1 MSTSIEQRIVEMKFD
16 NAAFAKGVDS
26 TIQDLDRLDKATQ
39 FEGGKNGIKQLQV
52 AADQVNFKQVLSGIE
67 GIQDSLNRMQSF
79 GYQVFQN
86 LSNRAINW
94 GVNMVKSLSV
104 DQIGLG
110 FHEYELKMDSLRT
123 IMNSSGESIDKVK
136 EKINELNTYSDMTI
150 YSFSDMTSSIG
161 KFTNSGVKLDAAVSA
176 VKGISNQAALAGANA
191 NEASRAMYNFAQALS
206 SGSVKLIDWKSIE
219 NANMATV
226 DFKQSLIDT
235 AVAMGTVVETEE
247 GYKSTTTDAQG
258 KVSDLFT
265 STLGFNDALSSQWM
279 TTDVLTQTLENYA
292 TDTRTMTEEERKAWV
307 EKMKGLHYTDEQIKR
322 IEELGQKSFD
332 AAMEFR
338 TYSAMIDSLR
348 EAVASGWAQTFEIL
362 FGDLEEATKFWTNL
376 SNVLSGIIASVS
388 DTRNGILEMWK
399 AGGGHTYLISALK
412 NIYNMFKNISEYIGL
427 ALETLFGHRVFG
439 NFEKVQKFFADRK
452 NFSGNL
458 VVIQRMSDLLV
469 NIAKGFW
476 KITTS
481 ISKYFNPKLKDS
493 QKRLAQIYL
502 ATQAFL
508 VPLRGVVTILT
519 GIAGKALPVV
529 AKAVGIIASVIL
541 KVLSLIGAFFTV
553 GGFQGK
559 IYAFANMIVKVVGGA
574 FDAISKVLDG
584 VWTVL
589 SKTFLNMNLDGVL
602 GALNELAGVFEKAFA
617 KIKELAINAYDAV
630 CQLIDSFAQLFGYAT
645 IEDMF
650 ADIAGTVE
658 NNFNGAVNIASDLIS
673 GLAAAFELLWDFVEP
688 FITNVGTGFVD
699 WINGI
704 GEAFETN
711 PLMKKFATDLQALG
725 TTIETVFSKD
735 TKLMKK
741 SPTDKFNE
749 LISKGYSI
757 EAATK
762 KIENMSGNF
771 NDLGGAID
779 YVVGKF
785 DDFKTSMSNI
795 GLFENIKTIF
805 NDVIAW
811 LKQTNVGRIISGT
824 LDPIIQTVKDTF
836 KDFKLGDTFGAM
848 GAALSEFFIN
858 LKTVMANAPD
868 IPTFFNSI
876 KTSAQVLFE
885 TIKTVAGPKFQEFLD
900 LLDKLKKALSPKEAL
915 PDGQEEE
922 EVSQSVVGMI
932 QGFLSGLVKGI
943 ITFDWGKVMSLLTV
957 ILGLKFMKA
966 VHDFLN
972 GLSLVSKGFTGFGK
986 TIKKL
991 TKNVSDLIGAAKWQ
1005 VMADS
1010 IFRVA
1015 SALVM
1020 LAGAIFVL
1028 ALIPKENLQNA
1039 VVALGAV
1046 TVFAIAL
1053 MLVFGFVK
1061 KMLTETKDA
1070 EEKTNKL
1077 KEAITGFI
1085 DNAKKAFSKFTKLLG
1100 IAAIIAAIGVAVVL
1114 MAKVIAQFSS
1124 MPWGSFFKGLVMMG
1138 LVIVALGATFAALL
1152 FISDKFGQKSDA
1164 KKMVSLALLIYAI
1177 SKSLQKLAGAVKV
1190 LGSLNLPTLAK
1201 GIGAI
1206 VILLAAITGMIKFI
1220 GGISAD
1226 VKGIAASLLLM
1237 AVALT
1242 ILVIPVT
1249 AFALL
1254 PFAKLL
1260 KAAFAIGVLIGAVWG
1275 LAALSV
1281 FLKQANVGLK
1291 EFGVVVLSL
1300 IGVSAALLIFAF
1312 AIKTLTDNGEQI
1324 KKYAGMLVLLGLG
1337 LAAFAAILGGIGY
1350 FLGPGLMLVGKGMLF
1365 FGIGLLAAA
1374 AAVWVFAEAC
1384 VLFASGMD
1392 MIVASVSGRE
1402 DEVVGAISTLIF
1414 AAIKGIIDGI
1424 GYALAAIVVGLD
1436 DATMML
1442 RQYLPKAVID
1452 LGLLLLECLGAII
1465 WAVIAA
1471 IGEMFVWIYQ
1481 KIDEAFPMFWA
1492 RIKAGWSRGW
1502 RDFLALMLVML
1513 GAMFRKIPLI
1523 GGEVADS
1530 LNNMASD
1537 LVKTGKEKSD
1547 QILEEAQAEMEAK
1560 AKNEVAPAA
1569 KESAQTIVD
1578 SYGQPFAENN
1588 AANKVTGF
1596 MDDTEQ
1602 KIKNGTPAA
1611 AAASSEASQEIVDN
1625 FNPEEGMQQKS
1636 GDVLGFLNTFAGDQ
1650 QMAINGQQLDFTQ
1663 AYNQWPE
1670 GVSLGGDAANAELQ
1684 QYMDQMGITMDSQDF
1699 SEEAFTSMNTY
1710 TQGIEASKTEADTA
1724 AEEVST
1730 AAAESLKKGDAKG
1743 SGKTQTQEFA
1753 SGMRSNKSKA
1763 TSAASDVSVS
1773 SKNAADAV
1781 ATSQDVHNV
1790 GLHFD
1795 QGLANGMSNNSSIVN
1810 YAAAQVM
1817 QNAMQSAKNAAVI
1830 KSPSRKMEE
1839 VGYYW
1844 DAGLAVGIFKN
1855 GKMIFEVV
1863 TDTMKT
1869 AISKVKQSMA
1879 EMGAAIED
1887 SDIDFDPVITPVVD
1901 SDEAIRKLRKLNDIL
1916 SGGTTT
1922 TIKAA
1927 ARNDAFNRQTG
1938 PIGTNNVT
1946 NNSNVS
1952 YVQNITSPRALRSRD
1967 IYRQTK
1973 NLIAVQKGARA

>member
-52 AADQVNFKQVLSGIE
+52 AADQVNFKQVMDGIS

-79 GYQVFQN
+79 GFQVFQN
-86 LSNRAINW
+86 LSNRAIDW
-94 GVNMVKSLSV
+94 TTNMIKSMSV
-104 DQIGLG
+104 DQIGSG

-123 IMNSSGESIDKVK
+123 IMNSSGESLDTVK
-136 EKINELNTYSDMTI
+136 EKLNELNTYSDMTI

-176 VKGISNQAALAGANA
+176 IQGISNQAALAGANA
-191 NEASRAMYNFAQALS
+191 NNASHAMYNFAQALS
-206 SGSVKLIDWKSIE
+206 SGSVKLIDWHSIE
-219 NANMATV
+219 SANMATV

-235 AVAMGTVVETEE
+235 AVALGTVKETED
-247 GYKSTTTDAQG
+247 GYVSTTTNAQG
-258 KVSDLFT
+258 KTSELFT

-279 TTDVLTQTLENYA
+279 TTEVLTQTLENYA

-332 AAMEFR
+332 AAQEFR

-348 EAVASGWAQTFEIL
+348 EAVGSGWATTFEIL
-362 FGDLEEATKFWTNL
+362 FGDLEEATALWTNV
-376 SNVLSGIIASVS
+376 SNVLSGIIAGIS
-388 DTRNGILEMWK
+388 DTRNGILELWK
-399 AGGGHTYLISALK
+399 EWGGQQYVLAGLK
-412 NIYNMFKNISEYIGL
+412 EIYNIFKNVATYIGL
-427 ALETLFGHRVFG
+427 AIETIFGHRFWG
-439 NFEKVQKFFADRK
+439 NFKTVQDFFKDRK

-458 VVIQRMSDLLV
+458 VVIQRMANLLTNV
-469 NIAKGFW
+469 
-476 KITTS
+476 
-481 ISKYFNPKLKDS
+481 SKKFFDVARMVGSYFNPNIEAS
-493 QKRLAQIYL
+493 RNRLGQIYEV
-502 ATQAFL
+502 AQTII
-508 VPLRGVVTILT
+508 VPARGLFTIIT
-519 GIAGKALPVV
+519 GIAKKALPLV
-529 AKAVGIIASVIL
+529 AKTAALVASVIL
-541 KVLSLIGAFFTV
+541 KLVSLIGSFFTV
-553 GGFQGK
+553 GGFQGE
-559 IYAFANMIVKVVGGA
+559 IYSFANMVVTVVGGA
-574 FDAISKVLDG
+574 LDFISGLIDAVWFVLD
-584 VWTVL
+584 
-589 SKTFLNMNLDGVL
+589 KTFLSINFDPIIAALGGATGLFNLLFTTISTVGED
-602 GALNELAGVFEKAFA
+602 
-617 KIKELAINAYDAV
+617 AYNSV

-650 ADIAGTVE
+650 ADIGDTIS
-658 NNFNGAVNIASDLIS
+658 NTFSGALNDASGAIE
-673 GLAAAFELLWDFVEP
+673 GLTGAFEALNSFIEPIVTNIGDGFNSWLEDINDFWQNSPLAKQFAKHVEKLGGS
-688 FITNVGTGFVD
+688 I
-699 WINGI
+699 
-704 GEAFETN
+704 EA
-711 PLMKKFATDLQALG
+711 L
-725 TTIETVFSKD
+725 FSKD
-735 TKLMKK
+735 TKFAKKAPAERLTELMA
-741 SPTDKFNE
+741 
-749 LISKGYSI
+749 KGYTAD

-762 KIENMSGNF
+762 IRNMAGEFDS
-771 NDLGGAID
+771 LGGFID
-779 YVVGKF
+779 YVVGKI
-785 DDFKTSMSNI
+785 DDFKTALAGIDLFANVQAVLGDIKNALKQTGI
-795 GLFENIKTIF
+795 GRIIFGTFEPIIKTI
-805 NDVIAW
+805 
-811 LKQTNVGRIISGT
+811 
-824 LDPIIQTVKDTF
+824 KDTF
-836 KDFKLGDTFGAM
+836 KNFELSSTFIEIGRNFK
-848 GAALSEFFIN
+848 EFFNN
-858 LKTVMANAPD
+858 LKTAMANASD
-868 IPTFFNSI
+868 IPTFFNSV
-876 KTSAQVLFE
+876 KTSAQLLFE
-885 TIKTVAGPKFQEFLD
+885 TIKTVVGPKFQEFLD
-900 LLDKLKKALSPKEAL
+900 LLGKLKQALSPKEAL
-915 PDGQEEE
+915 PDGQEE

-957 ILGLKFMKA
+957 ILGFKFMKA
-966 VHDFLN
+966 VYDFLN

-991 TKNVSDLIGAAKWQ
+991 AKNVTDLIGAAKWQ
-1005 VMADS
+1005 IMADS
-1010 IFRVA
+1010 IFRIA

-1028 ALIPKENLQNA
+1028 SLIPKENLQNA

-1085 DNAKKAFSKFTKLLG
+1085 DNAKEAFSKFTKLLG

-1138 LVIVALGATFAALL
+1138 LVIVALGATFAGLL
-1152 FISDKFGQKSDA
+1152 FISDKFGNKSDA
-1164 KKMVSLALLIYAI
+1164 KKMASLALLIYAI
-1177 SKSLQKLAGAVKV
+1177 SKSLQKLAGAVEV
-1190 LGSLNLPTLAK
+1190 LGSLKLPTLAK

-1206 VILLAAITGMIKFI
+1206 VILLAAITGMIAFI
-1220 GGISAD
+1220 GGVSAD

-1254 PFAKLL
+1254 PIAKLL
-1260 KAAFAIGVLIGAVWG
+1260 KAALAIGVLIGAVWG

-1300 IGVSAALLIFAF
+1300 IGVAAALLIFAF

-1350 FLGPGLMLVGKGMLF
+1350 FLGPGLMLVGQGMLF
-1365 FGIGLLAAA
+1365 FGVGLLAAA
-1374 AAVWVFAEAC
+1374 AAVWVFAQAC

-1402 DEVVGAISTLIF
+1402 DEVVNAISTLIF

-1436 DATMML
+1436 DAMMML
-1442 RQYLPKAVID
+1442 RQYLPKALID
-1452 LGLLLLECLGAII
+1452 FGLLLLECLGAII

-1471 IGEMFVWIYQ
+1471 IGEMFVWIYE

-1492 RIKAGWSRGW
+1492 RIQAGWSRGW
-1502 RDFLALMLVML
+1502 RDFLALILVML
-1513 GAMFRKIPLI
+1513 GAMFKKIPLI
-1523 GGEVADS
+1523 GGDVANS
-1530 LNNMASD
+1530 LNNMAAD

-1596 MDDTEQ
+1596 MSETEQ
-1602 KIKNGTPAA
+1602 KIKEGTPAA
-1611 AAASSEASQEIVDN
+1611 ASASSEASQQIVDN
-1625 FNPEEGMQQKS
+1625 FNPEDGLGQKETEMLNRLSTIGGEQQAVV
-1636 GDVLGFLNTFAGDQ
+1636 D
-1650 QMAINGQQLDFTQ
+1650 GQQIDYTQ
-1663 AYNQWPE
+1663 LYAGMPE
-1670 GVSLGGDAANAELQ
+1670 AFNSASSMTDADVQ
-1684 QYMDQMGITMDSQDF
+1684 QYLDGLNAKMGGQDY
-1699 SEEAFTSMNTY
+1699 SDEAATSMGTY
-1710 TQGIEASKTEADTA
+1710 TQGIEASKTEADAA

-1753 SGMRSNKSKA
+1753 SGMRSNKAKA
-1763 TSAASDVSVS
+1763 TSAANDVSVS
-1773 SKNAADAV
+1773 SKNEADRV
-1781 ATSQDVHNV
+1781 ATSQDVQNV

-1839 VGYYW
+1839 VGYFW
-1844 DAGLAVGIFKN
+1844 DAGLAIGIFKN
-1855 GKMIFEVV
+1855 GKMIFETI

>member
-26 TIQDLDRLDKATQ
+26 TIQDLDKLDKATK
-39 FEGGKNGIKQLQV
+39 FEGGKNGLKQLQV
-52 AADQVNFKQVLSGIE
+52 AADQVNFKHLLSSID

-79 GYQVFQN
+79 GFQVFQS
-86 LSNRAINW
+86 LQQKAIDW
-94 GVNMVKSLSV
+94 GVSMVKSLSV
-104 DQIGLG
+104 DQIAGG
-110 FHEYELKMDSLRT
+110 FNEYELKMDSIKT
-123 IMNSSGESIDKVK
+123 IMNSSGASLDVVK
-136 EKINELNTYSDMTI
+136 EKLNELNTYSDKTI

-161 KFTNSGVKLDAAVSA
+161 KFTNAGVDLDSA
-176 VKGISNQAALAGANA
+176 VNAIQGISNQAALAGANA
-191 NEASRAMYNFAQALS
+191 NDASRAMYNFAQALS

-235 AVAMGTVVETEE
+235 AVAMGTVKETEE
-247 GYKSTTTDAQG
+247 GYISTTTNAQG
-258 KVSDLFT
+258 KTSELFT

-279 TTDVLTQTLENYA
+279 TTEVLTQTLQNYA
-292 TDTRTMTEEERKAWV
+292 TDTREMTEAERDAWV
-307 EKMKGLHYTDEQIKR
+307 EKMKSLNYTDEQIKR
-322 IEELGQKSFD
+322 FEELGQKSFD
-332 AAMEFR
+332 AAQEVT
-338 TYSAMIDSLR
+338 TYSKMIDALR
-348 EAVASGWAQTFEIL
+348 EAVGSGWAQTFEIL
-362 FGDLEEATKFWTNL
+362 FGDLEEATKLWTGMND
-376 SNVLSGIIASVS
+376 VIGGIIASVA
-388 DTRNGILEMWK
+388 DTRNGILELWK
-399 AGGGHTYLISALK
+399 ASGGHTYLLEGLK
-412 NIYNMFKNISEYIGL
+412 NIYFMFKNVTEYIGL
-427 ALETLFGHRVFG
+427 AVETIFGHRVWG
-439 NFEKVQKFFADRK
+439 NFKLVTEFFKDRK

-458 VVIQRMSDLLV
+458 VVIQRVSSLLV
-469 NIAKGFW
+469 NISKSFFR
-476 KITTS
+476 ITDN
-481 ISKYFNPKLKDS
+481 IKKYFNPNLKDG

-502 ATQAFL
+502 AAQAFI
-508 VPLRGVVTILT
+508 VPLRNVFRVLT
-519 GIAGKALPVV
+519 GIASKVLPVI
-529 AKAVGIIASVIL
+529 AKAAAIVASVVL
-541 KVLSLIGAFFTV
+541 KTLSLIGAFFTV
-553 GGFQGK
+553 GGFQEK
-559 IYAFANMIVKVVGGA
+559 IAAFAHMIVNVVGGV

-584 VWTVL
+584 VWFVL
-589 SKTFLNMNLDGVL
+589 SKTFLAMNLDQVMDS
-602 GALNELAGVFEKAFA
+602 LNELGDVFEQAFA
-617 KIKELAINAYDAV
+617 KVQELAINAYDAV

-658 NNFNGAVNIASDLIS
+658 NDFNGAVSIASDLIS
-673 GLAAAFELLWDFVEP
+673 GLAAAFEFLWSFVEP

-699 WINGI
+699 WVNGI
-704 GEAFETN
+704 GTAFQTN
-711 PLMKKFATDLQALG
+711 PLMKKFTTDLQALG
-725 TTIETVFSKD
+725 TTIETIFSKD

-771 NDLGGAID
+771 NSLGGAID
-779 YVVGKF
+779 YAVGKF

-805 NDVIAW
+805 NDIVAW
-811 LKQTNVGRIISGT
+811 IKQTSIGRIISGT

-836 KDFKLGDTFGAM
+836 KDFTLGDTFGAM

-858 LKTVMANAPD
+858 LKTIMATAPD
-868 IPTFFNSI
+868 IKTVFNSI
-876 KTSAQVLFE
+876 KTSISVLYE
-885 TIKTVAGPKFQEFLD
+885 TIKSAAGPKFQEFID
-900 LLDKLKKALSPKEAL
+900 LLNKLKKALNPKEAL
-915 PDGQEEE
+915 PDGQEEA
-922 EVSQSVVGMI
+922 VSQSVVGMI

-943 ITFDWGKVMSLLTV
+943 VTFDWGKVMSLLTV
-957 ILGLKFMKA
+957 VLGFKFMKT
-966 VHDFLN
+966 VYDFLN
-972 GLSLVSKGFTGFGK
+972 SLSMVSKGFTGLGK
-986 TIKKL
+986 TVKKFAKSV
-991 TKNVSDLIGAAKWQ
+991 TDLIGAAKWQ
-1005 VMADS
+1005 IMADS
-1010 IFRVA
+1010 IFRIA

-1039 VVALGAV
+1039 ITAMGAV

-1061 KMLTETKDA
+1061 KMLTETKNA

-1085 DNAKKAFSKFTKLLG
+1085 DNAKQAFSKFTKLLG
-1100 IAAIIAAIGVAVVL
+1100 IAAIIASIGVALVL

-1138 LVIVALGATFAALL
+1138 IVIVALGATFGALL
-1152 FISDKFGQKSDA
+1152 YISDKFGKESDA
-1164 KKMVSLALLIYAI
+1164 KKMASLALLIYAI
-1177 SKSLQKLAGAVKV
+1177 SKSLQKLAGAVEV
-1190 LGSLNLPTLAK
+1190 LGSLDLPTLAK

-1206 VILLAAITGMIKFI
+1206 VVLMIAITGMIKFI

-1226 VKGIAASLLLM
+1226 VKGIAAALLLM
-1237 AVALT
+1237 SFALT
-1242 ILVIPVT
+1242 LLVIPVM

-1254 PFAKLL
+1254 PFTKILQ
-1260 KAAFAIGVLIGAVWG
+1260 AAFAIAVLIGAVG
-1275 LAALSV
+1275 ALAFISVAL
-1281 FLKQANVGLK
+1281 KDANVGLK

-1300 IGVSAALLIFAF
+1300 VGVAAALLIFAF
-1312 AIKTLTDNGEQI
+1312 AIKMLTDNGEQI

-1350 FLGPGLMLVGKGMLF
+1350 FLGPGLMLVGQGMLF
-1365 FGIGLLAAA
+1365 FGLGLLAAA
-1374 AAVWVFAEAC
+1374 AAVWVFAQAC
-1384 VLFASGMD
+1384 VVFANGMD
-1392 MIVASVSGRE
+1392 AIVNAVSGRE
-1402 DEVVGAISTLIF
+1402 AEVVNAISTIIA
-1414 AAIKGIIDGI
+1414 AAIKGIIDGL
-1424 GYALAAIVVGLD
+1424 GLALVAVIQGLD
-1436 DATMML
+1436 DVIISVRA
-1442 RQYLPKAVID
+1442 YLPKALID
-1452 LGLLLLECLGAII
+1452 LGLLLLECLGAIV

-1492 RIKAGWSRGW
+1492 RIQAGWSKGW
-1502 RDFLALMLVML
+1502 RDFLALILVMI
-1513 GAMFRKIPLI
+1513 GNMFRRIPII

-1530 LNNMASD
+1530 LNSMASD

-1596 MDDTEQ
+1596 MSDTEQ
-1602 KIKNGTPAA
+1602 KIKDGTPAA
-1611 AAASSEASQEIVDN
+1611 AAASSEASQEIVNN
-1625 FNPEEGMQQKS
+1625 FNPEDGIDQKTMDMVNRLSTLGGEQQAVVDGQQIDFTKLYSGMPEAFNS
-1636 GDVLGFLNTFAGDQ
+1636 AGDMTEADVQ
-1650 QMAINGQQLDFTQ
+1650 QYLD
-1663 AYNQWPE
+1663 
-1670 GVSLGGDAANAELQ
+1670 SLGVK
-1684 QYMDQMGITMDSQDF
+1684 MGEQDY
-1699 SEEAFTSMNTY
+1699 SDEALASMGTY
-1710 TQGIEASKTEADTA
+1710 TQGIEESKTEADTA

-1730 AAAESLKKGDAKG
+1730 AAAESLKKGDARG
-1743 SGKTQTQEFA
+1743 SGRTQTQEFA
-1753 SGMRSNKSKA
+1753 TGMRMQKSDA
-1763 TSAASDVSVS
+1763 TRAANDVGVAA
-1773 SKNAADAV
+1773 KNEADNV
-1781 ATSQDVHNV
+1781 AKSQGVIDI
-1790 GLHFD
+1790 GIHFN
-1795 QGLANGMSNNSSIVN
+1795 QGLANGMVNNQSITN
-1810 YAAAQVM
+1810 TAARVVM
-1817 QNAMQSAKNAAVI
+1817 ENAMASAKAAAVI

-1855 GKMIFEVV
+1855 GKMIFETI

-1927 ARNDAFNRQTG
+1927 ARNDAFNRKTG

-1973 NLIAVQKGARA
+1973 NLIAIQKGARA

>member
-26 TIQDLDRLDKATQ
+26 TIQDLDRLDKATK
-39 FEGGKNGIKQLQV
+39 FDGGKNGLKQLQV
-52 AADQVNFKQVLSGIE
+52 AADQVNFKSVLSGIE

-79 GYQVFQN
+79 GFQVFRN
-86 LSNRAINW
+86 LQNRAIDW

-104 DQIGLG
+104 DQIGSG
-110 FHEYELKMDSLRT
+110 FKEYELKMDSIKT
-123 IMNSSGESIDKVK
+123 IMNSSGESLDTVK
-136 EKINELNTYSDMTI
+136 EKLNELNTYSDKTI

-161 KFTNSGVKLDAAVSA
+161 KFTNAGVKLGPAVSA
-176 VKGISNQAALAGANA
+176 IQGISNQAALAGASAENA
-191 NEASRAMYNFAQALS
+191 SHAMYNFAQALS
-206 SGSVKLIDWKSIE
+206 SGSVKLVDWRSIE
-219 NANMATV
+219 TANMATV

-235 AVAMGTVVETEE
+235 AVALGTVKETEE
-247 GYKSTTTDAQG
+247 GYISTTTNAQG
-258 KVSDLFT
+258 KTSDLFT

-279 TTDVLTQTLENYA
+279 TTEVLTQTLQNYA
-292 TDTRTMTEEERKAWV
+292 TDTREMTDAEREKWV
-307 EKMKGLHYTDEQIKR
+307 EDMKQLNYTDEQIKR

-332 AAMEFR
+332 AAQEVT
-338 TYSAMIDSLR
+338 TYSKMIDALR
-348 EAVASGWAQTFEIL
+348 EAVGSGWAQTFEIL
-362 FGDLEEATKFWTNL
+362 FGDLEEATKLWTGIN
-376 SNVLSGIIASVS
+376 NVIGGVIASVA

-427 ALETLFGHRVFG
+427 ALETLFGHRIFG

-458 VVIQRMSDLLV
+458 VVIQRMSALLV

-481 ISKYFNPKLKDS
+481 VSKYFNPKLKDS

-529 AKAVGIIASVIL
+529 AKAVGIVASVIL

-673 GLAAAFELLWDFVEP
+673 GLAAAFELLWGFVEP

-711 PLMKKFATDLQALG
+711 PLMKKFTTDLQALG

-757 EAATK
+757 EEATK

-824 LDPIIQTVKDTF
+824 LDPIIKTVKDTF
-836 KDFKLGDTFGAM
+836 KDFKLSDTFGAM
-848 GAALSEFFIN
+848 GAALREFFNN
-858 LKTVMANAPD
+858 LKTAMANAPD

-876 KTSAQVLFE
+876 KTSAQLLFE

-900 LLDKLKKALSPKEAL
+900 LLGKLKQALSPKEAL
-915 PDGQEEE
+915 PDGQEE

-957 ILGLKFMKA
+957 VLGFKFMKA
-966 VHDFLN
+966 VYDFLN

-991 TKNVSDLIGAAKWQ
+991 AKNVTDLVGAAKWQ

-1010 IFRVA
+1010 IFRIA

-1028 ALIPKENLQNA
+1028 SLIPKENLQNA

-1085 DNAKKAFSKFTKLLG
+1085 DNAKEAFSKFTKLLG
-1100 IAAIIAAIGVAVVL
+1100 IAAIIAAIGVALVL

-1124 MPWGSFFKGLVMMG
+1124 MSWGSFLQGLAMMG
-1138 LVIVALGATFAALL
+1138 LVIIALGATFAGLL
-1152 FISDKFGQKSDA
+1152 FISDKFGNKSDA
-1164 KKMVSLALLIYAI
+1164 KKMASLALLIYAI
-1177 SKSLQKLAGAVKV
+1177 SKSLQTLAGAVEV
-1190 LGSLNLPTLAK
+1190 LGSLKLPTLAK

-1254 PFAKLL
+1254 PITKLL
-1260 KAAFAIGVLIGAVWG
+1260 KAALAIAALIGAVW
-1275 LAALSV
+1275 ALSSISV
-1281 FLKQANVGLK
+1281 ALKEANVGLK

-1300 IGVSAALLIFAF
+1300 IGVAAALLIFAY
-1312 AIKTLTDNGEQI
+1312 AIKMLTDNGEQI

-1350 FLGPGLMLVGKGMLF
+1350 FLGPGLKLVGQGMLF
-1365 FGIGLLAAA
+1365 FGVGLLAAA

-1436 DATMML
+1436 DAMMML
-1442 RQYLPKAVID
+1442 RQYLPKALID
-1452 LGLLLLECLGAII
+1452 FGLLLLECLGAII

-1502 RDFLALMLVML
+1502 RDFLALILVML

-1523 GGEVADS
+1523 GGDVANS

-1596 MDDTEQ
+1596 MSQTEQ
-1602 KIKNGTPAA
+1602 KIKEGTPAA
-1611 AAASSEASQEIVDN
+1611 ASASSEASQQIVNN
-1625 FNPEEGMQQKS
+1625 FNPEEGLGQKETEMLNKLSTIGGEQQAVV
-1636 GDVLGFLNTFAGDQ
+1636 D
-1650 QMAINGQQLDFTQ
+1650 GQQIDYTQ
-1663 AYNQWPE
+1663 LYANMPE
-1670 GVSLGGDAANAELQ
+1670 AFNSASSMTDADVQ
-1684 QYMDQMGITMDSQDF
+1684 QYLDGLGVKMGEQDY
-1699 SEEAFTSMNTY
+1699 SDEALASMGTY
-1710 TQGIEASKTEADTA
+1710 AQGVEASKTEADAA

-1753 SGMRSNKSKA
+1753 SGMRSNKAKA

-1817 QNAMQSAKNAAVI
+1817 RNAMQSAKNAAVI
-1830 KSPSRKMEE
+1830 KSPSKKMEE

-1855 GKMIFEVV
+1855 GKMIFNTV

-1901 SDEAIRKLRKLNDIL
+1901 SDEAIRKLRRLNDIL

-1973 NLIAVQKGARA
+1973 NLIALQKGARA

>member
-16 NAAFAKGVDS
+16 NAAFSKGVDS
-26 TIQDLDRLDKATQ
+26 TIQDLDKLDKATK
-39 FEGGKNGIKQLQV
+39 FEGGKNGLKQLQV
-52 AADQVNFKQVLSGIE
+52 AADQVNFKQVLSGINS
-67 GIQDSLNRMQSF
+67 IQDSLNRMQSF
-79 GYQVFQN
+79 GFQVFQN
-86 LSNRAINW
+86 LSNQAINW
-94 GVNMVKSLSV
+94 ATSMVKSLSV
-104 DQIGLG
+104 DQIAGG

-123 IMNSSGESIDKVK
+123 IMNSSGESLDTVK
-136 EKINELNTYSDMTI
+136 EKLNELNTYSDMTI

-176 VKGISNQAALAGANA
+176 IQGISNQAALAGANA
-191 NEASRAMYNFAQALS
+191 NDASRAMYNFAQALS

-235 AVAMGTVVETEE
+235 AVALGTVKETED
-247 GYKSTTTDAQG
+247 GYVSTTTNAQG
-258 KVSDLFT
+258 KTSELFT

-279 TTDVLTQTLENYA
+279 TTEVLTQTLQNYA
-292 TDTRTMTEEERKAWV
+292 TDTRNMTEAEREKWV
-307 EKMKGLHYTDEQIKR
+307 EDMKQLNYTDEQIKR

-332 AAMEFR
+332 AAQEFR

-348 EAVASGWAQTFEIL
+348 EAVGSGWATTFEIL
-362 FGDLEEATKFWTNL
+362 FGDLEEATKLWTNVAD
-376 SNVLSGIIASVS
+376 VLSGIIASIS

-427 ALETLFGHRVFG
+427 ALETLFGHRIFG

-458 VVIQRMSDLLV
+458 VVIQRMSALLV

-529 AKAVGIIASVIL
+529 AKAVGIVASVIL

-673 GLAAAFELLWDFVEP
+673 GLAAAFELLWGFVEP

-699 WINGI
+699 WINDI

-711 PLMKKFATDLQALG
+711 PLMKKFTTDLQALG

-771 NDLGGAID
+771 DSLGGAID
-779 YVVGKF
+779 YAVGKF

-795 GLFENIKTIF
+795 GLFENIKAIF

-811 LKQTNVGRIISGT
+811 FKQTSIGRIISGT
-824 LDPIIQTVKDTF
+824 LDPIIQTIKDTF
-836 KDFKLGDTFGAM
+836 KNFKLSDTFGAM
-848 GAALSEFFIN
+848 GAALSEFFNN
-858 LKTVMANAPD
+858 LKTAMANAPD

-876 KTSAQVLFE
+876 KTSAQLLFE

-915 PDGQEEE
+915 PDGQEEA
-922 EVSQSVVGMI
+922 VSQSVVGMI

-957 ILGLKFMKA
+957 ILGFKFMKA
-966 VHDFLN
+966 VYDFLN

-991 TKNVSDLIGAAKWQ
+991 AKNVTDLIGAAKWQ

-1010 IFRVA
+1010 IFRIA

-1028 ALIPKENLQNA
+1028 SLIPKENLQNA

-1085 DNAKKAFSKFTKLLG
+1085 DNAKEAFSKFTKLLG

-1152 FISDKFGQKSDA
+1152 FISDKFGNKSDA
-1164 KKMVSLALLIYAI
+1164 KKMASLALLIYSI
-1177 SKSLQKLAGAVKV
+1177 STSLQKLAGAVEV
-1190 LGSLNLPTLAK
+1190 LGSLKLPTLAK

-1206 VILLAAITGMIKFI
+1206 VILMAAITGMIAFI

-1226 VKGIAASLLLM
+1226 IKGIAAAMLLM

-1254 PFAKLL
+1254 PITKLL
-1260 KAAFAIGVLIGAVWG
+1260 KAALAIGVLIGAVWG

-1300 IGVSAALLIFAF
+1300 IGVSAAILIFAY
-1312 AIKTLTDNGEQI
+1312 AIKMLTDNGEQI
-1324 KKYAGMLVLLGLG
+1324 KKYAGMLVLLALG
-1337 LAAFAAILGGIGY
+1337 FAAFAAILGAIGK
-1350 FLGPGLMLVGKGMLF
+1350 FLGAGLLAVGTGMLF
-1365 FGIGLLAAA
+1365 LGVGLLAAA
-1374 AAVWVFAEAC
+1374 AAVWVFAQAC

-1402 DEVVGAISTLIF
+1402 DEVINAISTLIF
-1414 AAIKGIIDGI
+1414 AAIKGILDGI
-1424 GYALAAIVVGLD
+1424 AYALAAIVVGLD
-1436 DATMML
+1436 DAINML
-1442 RQYLPKAVID
+1442 RQYLPKALID
-1452 LGLLLLECLGAII
+1452 FGLLLLECIGAII

-1471 IGEMFVWIYQ
+1471 IGEIFVWIYE

-1502 RDFLALMLVML
+1502 RDFLALILVML

-1523 GGEVADS
+1523 GGDIANS
-1530 LNNMASD
+1530 LNDMASD

-1596 MDDTEQ
+1596 MSETEQ
-1602 KIKNGTPAA
+1602 KIKEGTPAA
-1611 AAASSEASQEIVDN
+1611 ASASSEASQQIVNN
-1625 FNPEEGMQQKS
+1625 FNPEEGLGQKETEMLNRLSIIGGEQQAVV
-1636 GDVLGFLNTFAGDQ
+1636 D
-1650 QMAINGQQLDFTQ
+1650 GQQIDYTQ
-1663 AYNQWPE
+1663 LYAGMPE
-1670 GVSLGGDAANAELQ
+1670 AFNSASSMTDADVQ
-1684 QYMDQMGITMDSQDF
+1684 QYLDSVGVKIGGQDY
-1699 SEEAFTSMNTY
+1699 SDEAATSMGTY
-1710 TQGIEASKTEADTA
+1710 TQGIEASKTEADAA

-1753 SGMRSNKSKA
+1753 SGMRSNKAKA

-1781 ATSQDVHNV
+1781 ATSQDVQNV

-1844 DAGLAVGIFKN
+1844 DAGLAIGIFKN
-1855 GKMIFEVV
+1855 GKMIFETV
-1863 TDTMKT
+1863 TGTMKT

-1938 PIGTNNVT
+1938 PIGTNNIT

>member
-16 NAAFAKGVDS
+16 NAAFSKGVDS
-26 TIQDLDRLDKATQ
+26 TIQDLDKLDKATK
-39 FEGGKNGIKQLQV
+39 FEGGKNGLKQLQV

-86 LSNRAINW
+86 LQNRAIDW

-104 DQIGLG
+104 DQIGSG

-123 IMNSSGESIDKVK
+123 IMNSSGESLDTVK
-136 EKINELNTYSDMTI
+136 EKLNELNTYSDMTI

-176 VKGISNQAALAGANA
+176 IQGISNQAALAGANA
-191 NEASRAMYNFAQALS
+191 ENASHAMYNFAQALS
-206 SGSVKLIDWKSIE
+206 SGSVKLVDWRSIE
-219 NANMATV
+219 TANMATV
-226 DFKQSLIDT
+226 GFKQSLIDT

-247 GYKSTTTDAQG
+247 GYQSTTTDARG

-265 STLGFNDALSSQWM
+265 STLGFNDALSSQWL
-279 TTDVLTQTLENYA
+279 TTEVLTQTLENYA
-292 TDTRTMTEEERKAWV
+292 TDTRTMTEEERKAWI
-307 EKMKGLHYTDEQIKR
+307 EKMKSLKYTDEQIKR

-332 AAMEFR
+332 AAQEFR

-348 EAVASGWAQTFEIL
+348 EAVGSGWATTFEIL
-362 FGDLEEATKFWTNL
+362 FGDLEEATKLWTGVAD
-376 SNVLSGIIASVS
+376 VLSGIIASIS

-399 AGGGHTYLISALK
+399 AGGGHTYLIAALK
-412 NIYNMFKNISEYIGL
+412 NIYNMFKNVSEYIGL

-458 VVIQRMSDLLV
+458 VVIQRMSALLV

-529 AKAVGIIASVIL
+529 AKAVGIVASVIL

-602 GALNELAGVFEKAFA
+602 GALNDLAGVFEQAFA
-617 KIKELAINAYDAV
+617 KVQELAINAYNAV

-658 NNFNGAVNIASDLIS
+658 NNFNGAVSIASDLIS
-673 GLAAAFELLWDFVEP
+673 GLAAAFKLLWGFVEP
-688 FITNVGTGFVD
+688 FITNIGTGFVD

-704 GEAFETN
+704 SGAFETN
-711 PLMKKFATDLQALG
+711 PLMKKFTTDLQALG
-725 TTIETVFSKD
+725 TTIETIFSKD

-771 NDLGGAID
+771 NSLGGAID
-779 YVVGKF
+779 YAVGKF

-811 LKQTNVGRIISGT
+811 IKQTNIGRIVSGT

-836 KDFKLGDTFGAM
+836 KDFKLSDTFGAM

-858 LKTVMANAPD
+858 LKTVMATAPD
-868 IPTFFNSI
+868 IKTFFNSI
-876 KTSAQVLFE
+876 KTSVSVLYE
-885 TIKTVAGPKFQEFLD
+885 TIKSVAGPKFQEFLD

-915 PDGQEEE
+915 PDGQEEA
-922 EVSQSVVGMI
+922 VSQSVVGMI

-957 ILGLKFMKA
+957 VLGLKFMKTIYN
-966 VHDFLN
+966 FLDS
-972 GLSLVSKGFTGFGK
+972 LSMVSKGFTGLGK
-986 TIKKL
+986 TVKKFSKSV
-991 TKNVSDLIGAAKWQ
+991 TDLIGAAKWQ

-1010 IFRVA
+1010 IFRIA

-1028 ALIPKENLQNA
+1028 SLIPKENLQNA

-1085 DNAKKAFSKFTKLLG
+1085 DNAKEAFSKFTKLLG

-1138 LVIVALGATFAALL
+1138 IVIVALGATFAALL
-1152 FISDKFGQKSDA
+1152 FISDKFGNKSDA
-1164 KKMVSLALLIYAI
+1164 KKMASLALLIYAI
-1177 SKSLQKLAGAVKV
+1177 SRSLQKLAGAVEV
-1190 LGSLNLPTLAK
+1190 LGSLKLPTLAK

-1206 VILLAAITGMIKFI
+1206 VILMAAITGMIAII

-1226 VKGIAASLLLM
+1226 IKGIAAAMLLM

-1254 PFAKLL
+1254 PITKLL
-1260 KAAFAIGVLIGAVWG
+1260 QAALAIGVLIGAVWG

-1300 IGVSAALLIFAF
+1300 IGVSAAILIFAF

-1324 KKYAGMLVLLGLG
+1324 KKYAGMLVLLGIG
-1337 LAAFAAILGGIGY
+1337 FAVFAAVLGAIGK
-1350 FLGPGLMLVGKGMLF
+1350 FLGSGLMKVGLGMLF
-1365 FGIGLLAAA
+1365 LGVGLLAAA
-1374 AAVWVFAEAC
+1374 AAVWVFADAC
-1384 VLFASGMD
+1384 VLFANGMD
-1392 MIVASVSGRE
+1392 AIVASVSGRE
-1402 DEVVGAISTLIF
+1402 DEVVNAISTLIF
-1414 AAIKGIIDGI
+1414 AAIKGILDGI
-1424 GYALAAIVVGLD
+1424 AYALAAIVVGLD
-1436 DATMML
+1436 DAINML
-1442 RQYLPKAVID
+1442 RQYLPKALID
-1452 LGLLLLECLGAII
+1452 FGLLLLECLGAII

-1523 GGEVADS
+1523 GGDVANS
-1530 LNNMASD
+1530 LNDMAAD
-1537 LVKTGKEKSD
+1537 LVEKGKEKSD

-1596 MDDTEQ
+1596 MSETEQ
-1602 KIKNGTPAA
+1602 KIKEGTPAA
-1611 AAASSEASQEIVDN
+1611 ASASSEASQQIVNN
-1625 FNPEEGMQQKS
+1625 FNPEEGLGQKETEMLNRLSTIGGEQQAVV
-1636 GDVLGFLNTFAGDQ
+1636 D
-1650 QMAINGQQLDFTQ
+1650 GQQIDYTQLYAGMPEAFNSSSEMTEADVQQYLD
-1663 AYNQWPE
+1663 
-1670 GVSLGGDAANAELQ
+1670 SLGVKMGGQDYSDEAA
-1684 QYMDQMGITMDSQDF
+1684 
-1699 SEEAFTSMNTY
+1699 TSMGTY
-1710 TQGIEASKTEADTA
+1710 SQGIEASKTEADAA

-1753 SGMRSNKSKA
+1753 SGMRSNKAKA

-1773 SKNAADAV
+1773 SKNAADDV
-1781 ATSQDVHNV
+1781 ATSQDVKDV

-1795 QGLANGMSNNSSIVN
+1795 QGLANGMSNNSSITN
-1810 YAAAQVM
+1810 YAAAKVM
-1817 QNAMQSAKNAAVI
+1817 QDAMQSAKNAAVI

-1855 GKMIFEVV
+1855 GKMIFETV

>member
-16 NAAFAKGVDS
+16 NAAFSKGVDS
-26 TIQDLDRLDKATQ
+26 TIQDLDKLDKATK
-39 FEGGKNGIKQLQV
+39 FEGGKNGLKQLQV
-52 AADQVNFKQVLSGIE
+52 AADQVNFKSVLSGIE

-86 LSNRAINW
+86 LQNRAIDW

-104 DQIGLG
+104 DQIGSG

-123 IMNSSGESIDKVK
+123 IMNSSGESLDTVK
-136 EKINELNTYSDMTI
+136 EKLNELNTYSDMTI

-176 VKGISNQAALAGANA
+176 IQGISNQAALAGANA
-191 NEASRAMYNFAQALS
+191 NDASRAMYNFAQALS

-247 GYKSTTTDAQG
+247 GYKTTTTNAQG
-258 KVSDLFT
+258 KVSDMFT
-265 STLGFNDALSSQWM
+265 STLGFNDALAHQWM
-279 TTDVLTQTLENYA
+279 TTEVLTQTLENYA

-307 EKMKGLHYTDEQIKR
+307 GKMKGLKYTDEQIKR

-332 AAMEFR
+332 AAQEFR

-348 EAVASGWAQTFEIL
+348 EAVGSGWATTFEIL
-362 FGDLEEATKFWTNL
+362 FGDLEEATKLWTNVAD
-376 SNVLSGIIASVS
+376 VLSGIIASIS

-399 AGGGHTYLISALK
+399 AGGGHTYLVAGLK
-412 NIYNMFKNISEYIGL
+412 NIYNMFKHITEYIGL

-452 NFSGNL
+452 GFSGNL
-458 VVIQRMSDLLV
+458 VVIQRISAILG
-469 NIAKGFW
+469 NISKGFW
-476 KITTS
+476 HITNV
-481 ISKYFNPKLKDS
+481 ISRSFNPKIEAS
-493 QKRLAQIYL
+493 RNRLGQIYE
-502 ATQAFL
+502 TVQAIL
-508 VPLRGVVTILT
+508 VPSRGLFTIIT
-519 GIAGKALPVV
+519 GIAKKALPLV
-529 AKAVGIIASVIL
+529 AKTAALVASVIL
-541 KVLSLIGAFFTV
+541 KLVSLIGSFFTV
-553 GGFQGK
+553 GGFQGE
-559 IYAFANMIVKVVGGA
+559 IYSFANMVVTVVGGA
-574 FDAISKVLDG
+574 LDFISGLIDAIWFVLD
-584 VWTVL
+584 
-589 SKTFLNMNLDGVL
+589 KTFLSINFDPMIAALGGATGLFNLLFTTISTVGED
-602 GALNELAGVFEKAFA
+602 
-617 KIKELAINAYDAV
+617 AYNSV

-650 ADIAGTVE
+650 ADIGDTIS
-658 NNFNGAVNIASDLIS
+658 NTFSGALNDASGAIE
-673 GLAAAFELLWDFVEP
+673 GLTGAFEALNSFIKPIVTNLGEGFNSWLEGINDFWQNSPLAKQFAKHIEKLGGS
-688 FITNVGTGFVD
+688 I
-699 WINGI
+699 
-704 GEAFETN
+704 EA
-711 PLMKKFATDLQALG
+711 L
-725 TTIETVFSKD
+725 FSKD
-735 TKLMKK
+735 TKFAKKAPAERLAELMA
-741 SPTDKFNE
+741 
-749 LISKGYSI
+749 KGYTAD

-762 KIENMSGNF
+762 IRNMAGEFDS
-771 NDLGGAID
+771 LGGFID
-779 YVVGKF
+779 YVVGKI
-785 DDFKTSMSNI
+785 DDFKTALSGIDLFSNI
-795 GLFENIKTIF
+795 QAIFGDIKEAIKQTGIGRIIFGTFEPIIKTI
-805 NDVIAW
+805 
-811 LKQTNVGRIISGT
+811 
-824 LDPIIQTVKDTF
+824 KDTF
-836 KDFKLGDTFGAM
+836 KDFELSSTFIEIGRNFK
-848 GAALSEFFIN
+848 EFFNN
-858 LKTVMANAPD
+858 LKTAMANAPD

-876 KTSAQVLFE
+876 KTSAQLLFE
-885 TIKTVAGPKFQEFLD
+885 TIKTVVGPKFQEFLD
-900 LLDKLKKALSPKEAL
+900 LLGKLKQALSPKEAL
-915 PDGQEEE
+915 PDGQEE

-957 ILGLKFMKA
+957 ILGFKFMKA
-966 VHDFLN
+966 VYDFLN

-991 TKNVSDLIGAAKWQ
+991 AKNVTDLIGAAKWQ
-1005 VMADS
+1005 IMADS
-1010 IFRVA
+1010 IFRIA

-1039 VVALGAV
+1039 VVAMGAV

-1053 MLVFGFVK
+1053 MLVYGFVK

-1070 EEKTNKL
+1070 GEKTNKL

-1085 DNAKKAFSKFTKLLG
+1085 DNAKEAFSKFTKLLG
-1100 IAAIIAAIGVAVVL
+1100 IAAIIAAIGIALVL

-1138 LVIVALGATFAALL
+1138 LVIVALGVTFAGLL
-1152 FISDKFGQKSDA
+1152 FISDKFGNKSDA
-1164 KKMVSLALLIYAI
+1164 KKMASLALLIYAI
-1177 SKSLQKLAGAVKV
+1177 SKSLQKLAGAVEV
-1190 LGSLNLPTLAK
+1190 LGSLDLPTLAK

-1206 VILLAAITGMIKFI
+1206 VILMAAITGMIAFI
-1220 GGISAD
+1220 GGVSAD
-1226 VKGIAASLLLM
+1226 VKGIAAALLLM

-1242 ILVIPVT
+1242 ILVIPVM
-1249 AFALL
+1249 AFAML

-1260 KAAFAIGVLIGAVWG
+1260 QAALAIGVLIAAVGA
-1275 LAALSV
+1275 LAFLSV
-1281 FLKQANVGLK
+1281 YLKEANVGLK

-1300 IGVSAALLIFAF
+1300 IGVAAALLIFAF
-1312 AIKTLTDNGEQI
+1312 AIKMLTDNGEQI

-1374 AAVWVFAEAC
+1374 AAVWVFAQAC
-1384 VLFASGMD
+1384 VVFANGMD
-1392 MIVASVSGRE
+1392 AIVASVSGRE
-1402 DEVVGAISTLIF
+1402 DEVVNAISTLIF
-1414 AAIKGIIDGI
+1414 AAIKGILDGI
-1424 GYALAAIVVGLD
+1424 GYALAAIVAGLD
-1436 DATMML
+1436 DAIVML
-1442 RQYLPKAVID
+1442 RQYLPKALID

-1471 IGEMFVWIYQ
+1471 IGEMFVWIYE

-1492 RIKAGWSRGW
+1492 RIQAGWSRGW
-1502 RDFLALMLVML
+1502 RDFLALILVMI
-1513 GAMFRKIPLI
+1513 GNMFRRIPLI

-1588 AANKVTGF
+1588 SANKVTGF
-1596 MDDTEQ
+1596 MDETEQ
-1602 KIKNGTPAA
+1602 KIKDGTPAA

-1625 FNPEEGMQQKS
+1625 FNPEEGIDQKTMDMLNRLSSIGGEQQAAVDGQQIDFTHVYAGMPEAFNS
-1636 GDVLGFLNTFAGDQ
+1636 AGDMTEADVQ
-1650 QMAINGQQLDFTQ
+1650 QYLD
-1663 AYNQWPE
+1663 
-1670 GVSLGGDAANAELQ
+1670 SLGVKFGEQDYSDEANA
-1684 QYMDQMGITMDSQDF
+1684 
-1699 SEEAFTSMNTY
+1699 SMQTY
-1710 TQGIEASKTEADTA
+1710 VQGVADTKTEADTA
-1724 AEEVST
+1724 AEEVSK
-1730 AAAESLKKGDAKG
+1730 AAADSLKKGDARG
-1743 SGKTQTQEFA
+1743 SGRTQTQEFA
-1753 SGMRSNKSKA
+1753 TGLRMQKSEA
-1763 TSAASDVSVS
+1763 TRAANDVGT
-1773 SKNAADAV
+1773 AAKDEADNV
-1781 ATSQDVHNV
+1781 AKSQGVIDI
-1790 GLHFD
+1790 GIHFN
-1795 QGLANGMSNNSSIVN
+1795 QGLASGMSNNMSITN

-1817 QNAMQSAKNAAVI
+1817 QNAMQAAKNAAVI
-1830 KSPSRKMEE
+1830 QSPSKKMEE

-1855 GKMIFEVV
+1855 GKMIFETV
-1863 TDTMKT
+1863 TNTMKT

>member
-16 NAAFAKGVDS
+16 NAAFSKGVDS
-26 TIQDLDRLDKATQ
+26 TIQDLDKLDKATK
-39 FEGGKNGIKQLQV
+39 FEGGKNGLKQLQV

-67 GIQDSLNRMQSF
+67 GIQSSLNRMQSF
-79 GYQVFQN
+79 GFQVFQN
-86 LSNRAINW
+86 LSNQAVNW
-94 GVNMVKSLSV
+94 ATSMVKSLSV
-104 DQIGLG
+104 DQIAGG
-110 FHEYELKMDSLRT
+110 FKEYELKMDSIKT
-123 IMNSSGESIDKVK
+123 IMNSSGESLDTVK
-136 EKINELNTYSDMTI
+136 EKLNELNTYSDKTI

-161 KFTNSGVKLDAAVSA
+161 KFTNAGVKLGPAVSA
-176 VKGISNQAALAGANA
+176 IQGISNQAALAGASAENA
-191 NEASRAMYNFAQALS
+191 SHAMYNFAQALS
-206 SGSVKLIDWKSIE
+206 SGSVKLVDWRSIE
-219 NANMATV
+219 TANMATV

-235 AVAMGTVVETEE
+235 AVALGTVVETEE
-247 GYKSTTTDAQG
+247 GYKSTTTDAKG

-279 TTDVLTQTLENYA
+279 TTEVLTQTLQNYA
-292 TDTRTMTEEERKAWV
+292 TDTRNMTEAEREKWV
-307 EKMKGLHYTDEQIKR
+307 EDMKQLNYTDEQIKR

-332 AAMEFR
+332 AAQEVT
-338 TYSAMIDSLR
+338 TYSKMIDALR
-348 EAVASGWAQTFEIL
+348 EAVGSGWAQTFEIL
-362 FGDLEEATKFWTNL
+362 FGDLEEATKLWTGMND
-376 SNVLSGIIASVS
+376 VIGGIIASVA

-399 AGGGHTYLISALK
+399 AGGGHTYLIAALK

-427 ALETLFGHRVFG
+427 ALETLFGHRIFG

-458 VVIQRMSDLLV
+458 VVIQRMSALLV

-476 KITTS
+476 KITTT

-529 AKAVGIIASVIL
+529 AKAVGIVASVIL

-559 IYAFANMIVKVVGGA
+559 IYAFANTIVKVVGGA
-574 FDAISKVLDG
+574 FDVISKVLDG

-673 GLAAAFELLWDFVEP
+673 GLAAAFELLWGFVEP
-688 FITNVGTGFVD
+688 FITSVGTGFVD
-699 WINGI
+699 WVNGI

-711 PLMKKFATDLQALG
+711 PLMKKFTTDLQALG

-757 EAATK
+757 EEATK

-811 LKQTNVGRIISGT
+811 LKQTNIGRIISGT
-824 LDPIIQTVKDTF
+824 LDPIIQTIKDTF

-848 GAALSEFFIN
+848 GVALSEFFNN
-858 LKTVMANAPD
+858 LKTAMANAPD

-876 KTSAQVLFE
+876 KTSAQHLFE

-900 LLDKLKKALSPKEAL
+900 LLGKLKQALSPKEAL
-915 PDGQEEE
+915 PDGQEE

-957 ILGLKFMKA
+957 VLGFKFMKA
-966 VHDFLN
+966 VYDFLN

-991 TKNVSDLIGAAKWQ
+991 AKNVTDLIGAAKWQ

-1010 IFRVA
+1010 IFRIA
-1015 SALVM
+1015 TALVM

-1039 VVALGAV
+1039 VVAMGAV

-1085 DNAKKAFSKFTKLLG
+1085 DNAKEAFSKFTKLLG
-1100 IAAIIAAIGVAVVL
+1100 IAAIIAAIGVALVL

-1138 LVIVALGATFAALL
+1138 IVIVALGATFAALL
-1152 FISDKFGQKSDA
+1152 FISDKFGNKSDA
-1164 KKMVSLALLIYAI
+1164 KKMASLALLIYAI
-1177 SKSLQKLAGAVKV
+1177 SKSLQKLAGAVEV
-1190 LGSLNLPTLAK
+1190 LGSLKITTLAK

-1226 VKGIAASLLLM
+1226 VKGIAAALLLM

-1254 PFAKLL
+1254 PITKLL
-1260 KAAFAIGVLIGAVWG
+1260 KAALAIGVLIGAVWG

-1300 IGVSAALLIFAF
+1300 IGVAAAILIFAY
-1312 AIKTLTDNGEQI
+1312 AIKMLTDNGEQI

-1350 FLGPGLMLVGKGMLF
+1350 FLGPGLMLVGQGMLF

-1436 DATMML
+1436 DAMMML
-1442 RQYLPKAVID
+1442 RQYLPKALID
-1452 LGLLLLECLGAII
+1452 FGLLLLECLGAII

-1502 RDFLALMLVML
+1502 RDFLALILVML

-1523 GGEVADS
+1523 GGDVANS
-1530 LNNMASD
+1530 LNDMASD

-1547 QILEEAQAEMEAK
+1547 QILEEAQAEIESK
-1560 AKNEVAPAA
+1560 TKNEVAPAA
-1569 KESAQTIVD
+1569 KESAQTVVD

-1596 MDDTEQ
+1596 MSETEQ
-1602 KIKNGTPAA
+1602 KIKEGTPAA
-1611 AAASSEASQEIVDN
+1611 ASASSEASQQIVNN
-1625 FNPEEGMQQKS
+1625 FNPEEGLGQKETEMLNRLSTIGGEQQAVV
-1636 GDVLGFLNTFAGDQ
+1636 D
-1650 QMAINGQQLDFTQ
+1650 GQQIDYTQ
-1663 AYNQWPE
+1663 LYAGMPE
-1670 GVSLGGDAANAELQ
+1670 AFNSASSMTDADVQ
-1684 QYMDQMGITMDSQDF
+1684 QYLDGLGIKMGGQDY
-1699 SEEAFTSMNTY
+1699 SDEAATSMGTY
-1710 TQGIEASKTEADTA
+1710 TQGIEASKTEADVA

-1753 SGMRSNKSKA
+1753 SGMRSNKAKA

-1781 ATSQDVHNV
+1781 ASSQDVQNV

-1795 QGLANGMSNNSSIVN
+1795 QGLANGMSNNSSITN

-1817 QNAMQSAKNAAVI
+1817 RNAMQAAKNAAVI
-1830 KSPSRKMEE
+1830 KSPSKKMEE

-1844 DAGLAVGIFKN
+1844 DAGLAIGIYNN
-1855 GKMIFEVV
+1855 GKMIFNTV

>member
-1 MSTSIEQRIVEMKFD
+1 MSTSVEQRIVEMKFD

-52 AADQVNFKQVLSGIE
+52 AADQVNFKSVLSGIE

-86 LSNRAINW
+86 LQNRAIDW

-104 DQIGLG
+104 DQIGSG

-123 IMNSSGESIDKVK
+123 IVNSSGESLDVVK
-136 EKINELNTYSDMTI
+136 EKLNELNTYSDMTI
-150 YSFSDMTSSIG
+150 YSFSDMTNSIG

-176 VKGISNQAALAGANA
+176 IQGISNQAALAGANA
-191 NEASRAMYNFAQALS
+191 NDASRAMYNFAQALS

-247 GYKSTTTDAQG
+247 GYKTTTTNAQG
-258 KVSDLFT
+258 KVSDIFT
-265 STLGFNDALSSQWM
+265 STLGFNDALSNQWM
-279 TTDVLTQTLENYA
+279 TTEVLTQTLENYA
-292 TDTRTMTEEERKAWV
+292 TDTRQMTEEERKAWV
-307 EKMKGLHYTDEQIKR
+307 EKLKGLHYTDEQIKR

-332 AAMEFR
+332 AAQEFR

-348 EAVASGWAQTFEIL
+348 EAVGSGWATTFEIL
-362 FGDLEEATKFWTNL
+362 FGDLEEATKLWTNVAD
-376 SNVLSGIIASVS
+376 VLSGIIASIS

-399 AGGGHTYLISALK
+399 AGGGHTYLIAALK
-412 NIYNMFKNISEYIGL
+412 NIYNMFKNVSEYIGL

-458 VVIQRMSDLLV
+458 VVIQRMSALLV

-529 AKAVGIIASVIL
+529 AKAVGIVASVIL

-559 IYAFANMIVKVVGGA
+559 IYAFANMIVKVVGGVLTV
-574 FDAISKVLDG
+574 ISKILDA
-584 VWTVL
+584 VWSIL
-589 SKTFLNMNLDGVL
+589 SKTFLSLNLDGL
-602 GALNELAGVFEKAFA
+602 FNGLSSISGAFSGLFDTIRTIGVD
-617 KIKELAINAYDAV
+617 AYNTV
-630 CQLIDSFAQLFGYAT
+630 CNLIDSFAKLFNYNT

-650 ADIAGTVE
+650 KDIGDT
-658 NNFNGAVNIASDLIS
+658 IS
-673 GLAAAFELLWDFVEP
+673 GFFSGSVESASGAIEGLTGAFEALNSFIEPIVTNLGEGFTNWLNDVNDFWQ
-688 FITNVGTGFVD
+688 NS
-699 WINGI
+699 
-704 GEAFETN
+704 
-711 PLMKKFATDLQALG
+711 PLAKKFSVHIEKLGESIDAL
-725 TTIETVFSKD
+725 FSKD
-735 TKLMKK
+735 TKFAKKAPAERLAELM
-741 SPTDKFNE
+741 N
-749 LISKGYSI
+749 KGYTAD

-762 KIENMSGNF
+762 IRNMSGEF
-771 NDLGGAID
+771 DSLGGFID
-779 YVVGKF
+779 YVVGKI
-785 DDFKTSMSNI
+785 DDFKTALAGIDLFSNI
-795 GLFENIKTIF
+795 QAIFGDIKNAIKQTGIGRIILGTFEPIIKTI
-805 NDVIAW
+805 
-811 LKQTNVGRIISGT
+811 
-824 LDPIIQTVKDTF
+824 KDTF
-836 KDFKLGDTFGAM
+836 KDFELSSTFIEM
-848 GAALSEFFIN
+848 GRNFKEFFNN
-858 LKTVMANAPD
+858 LKTAMANAPD
-868 IPTFFNSI
+868 IPTFFNSV
-876 KTSAQVLFE
+876 KTSAQHLFE

-900 LLDKLKKALSPKEAL
+900 LLGKLKQALSPKEAL
-915 PDGQEEE
+915 PDGQEE

-957 ILGLKFMKA
+957 VLGFKFMKA
-966 VHDFLN
+966 VYDFLN
-972 GLSLVSKGFTGFGK
+972 GLSMVSKGFTGFGK

-991 TKNVSDLIGAAKWQ
+991 AKNVTGLIGAAKWQ
-1005 VMADS
+1005 IMADS
-1010 IFRVA
+1010 IFRIA

-1039 VVALGAV
+1039 VVAMGAV

-1053 MLVFGFVK
+1053 MVVYGLVK

-1070 EEKTNKL
+1070 GEKTNKL

-1085 DNAKKAFSKFTKLLG
+1085 DNAKEAFSKFTKLLG
-1100 IAAIIAAIGVAVVL
+1100 IAAIIVAIGVALVL
-1114 MAKVIAQFSS
+1114 MAKVIAQFTS
-1124 MPWGSFFKGLVMMG
+1124 MSWGSFFKGLAMMG
-1138 LVIVALGATFAALL
+1138 LVIIALGATFAGLL
-1152 FISDKFGQKSDA
+1152 FISDKFGQKSNA
-1164 KKMVSLALLIYAI
+1164 KKMVALALLIYSI
-1177 SKSLQKLAGAVKV
+1177 SKSLQKLAGAVEV
-1190 LGSLNLPTLAK
+1190 LGSLELPTLAK

-1206 VILLAAITGMIKFI
+1206 VILMAAITGMIAFI
-1220 GGISAD
+1220 GGVSAD
-1226 VKGIAASLLLM
+1226 VKGIAAALLLM

-1254 PFAKLL
+1254 PIAKLL
-1260 KAAFAIGVLIGAVWG
+1260 KAALAIGVLIGAVWG

-1281 FLKQANVGLK
+1281 FLKEANVGLK

-1300 IGVSAALLIFAF
+1300 IGVAAALLIFAF

-1324 KKYAGMLVLLGLG
+1324 KKYAGMLVLLGVG
-1337 LAAFAAILGGIGY
+1337 IAVFAAIIGAIGE
-1350 FLGPGLMLVGKGMLF
+1350 FLGVGLLLVGAGILF
-1365 FGIGLLAAA
+1365 LGLGLLATA
-1374 AAVWVFAEAC
+1374 AAVWVFADAC

-1402 DEVVGAISTLIF
+1402 EEVVNAISTIIA
-1414 AAIKGIIDGI
+1414 AAIKGVTDGL
-1424 GYALAAIVVGLD
+1424 ALALVAIIQGLD
-1436 DATMML
+1436 DIIKAA
-1442 RQYLPKAVID
+1442 RAYLPGAIVD
-1452 LGLLLLECLGAII
+1452 LGLLLLECLGAVCV
-1465 WAVIAA
+1465 AVLTAIA
-1471 IGEMFVWIYQ
+1471 ELFVWIWE

-1492 RIKAGWSRGW
+1492 HIKAGWSRGW
-1502 RDFLALMLVML
+1502 RDFLVLII
-1513 GAMFRKIPLI
+1513 AMIAKIFKRVPLI
-1523 GGEVADS
+1523 GEDVANT
-1530 LNNMASD
+1530 LNDVAAD
-1537 LVKTGKEKSD
+1537 LVETGKEKSD
-1547 QILEEAQAEMEAK
+1547 QILEEAQAEIEAK
-1560 AKNEVAPAA
+1560 SKNEVAPAA
-1569 KESAQTIVD
+1569 KESAQTVVD

-1596 MDDTEQ
+1596 MDETEA
-1602 KIKNGTPAA
+1602 KIKEGTPAA
-1611 AAASSEASQEIVDN
+1611 ASASSEASQQIVDN
-1625 FNPEEGMQQKS
+1625 FNPEEGIGQKETEMLNKLSTIGGEQQAVV
-1636 GDVLGFLNTFAGDQ
+1636 D
-1650 QMAINGQQLDFTQ
+1650 GQQIDYTQ
-1663 AYNQWPE
+1663 LYAGMPE
-1670 GVSLGGDAANAELQ
+1670 AFNSASGMTEADVQ
-1684 QYMDQMGITMDSQDF
+1684 QYLDSIGVTIGEQDYSDEALASMG
-1699 SEEAFTSMNTY
+1699 TY
-1710 TQGIEASKTEADTA
+1710 SQGIEASKTEADAA

-1763 TSAASDVSVS
+1763 TSAANDVSVS
-1773 SKNAADAV
+1773 SSNEADKV
-1781 ATSQDVHNV
+1781 ATSQDVQNV

-1795 QGLANGMSNNSSIVN
+1795 QGLANGMSNNESITN
-1810 YAAAQVM
+1810 TAARVVM
-1817 QNAMQSAKNAAVI
+1817 EHAMQSAKDAAVI
-1830 KSPSRKMEE
+1830 KSPSKKMEE

-1844 DAGLAVGIFKN
+1844 DSGLAIGIFKN
-1855 GKMIFEVV
+1855 GKMIFETV
-1863 TDTMKT
+1863 TGTMKT

>member
-79 GYQVFQN
+79 GFQVFQN
-86 LSNRAINW
+86 LSNRAVDW
-94 GVNMVKSLSV
+94 TTNMIKSLSV
-104 DQIGLG
+104 DQIGSG

-123 IMNSSGESIDKVK
+123 IMNSSGEELDTVK
-136 EKINELNTYSDMTI
+136 EKLDELNKYSDMTI

-161 KFTNSGVKLDAAVSA
+161 KFTNAGVKLGPAVSA
-176 VKGISNQAALAGANA
+176 IQGISNQAALAGASAENA
-191 NEASRAMYNFAQALS
+191 SHAMYNFAQALS
-206 SGSVKLIDWKSIE
+206 SGSVKLVDWRSIE
-219 NANMATV
+219 TANMATV

-235 AVAMGTVVETEE
+235 AVALGTVKETEE
-247 GYKSTTTDAQG
+247 GYISTTTNAQG
-258 KVSDLFT
+258 KVSDVFT
-265 STLGFNDALSSQWM
+265 STLGFNEALSNQWM
-279 TTDVLTQTLENYA
+279 TTEVLTQTLENYA
-292 TDTRTMTEEERKAWV
+292 TDTRTMTEEERKSWV
-307 EKMKGLHYTDEQIKR
+307 EKMKSLHYTDKQIAR

-332 AAMEFR
+332 AAQEFR

-348 EAVASGWAQTFEIL
+348 EAVGSGWAETFEIL
-362 FGDLEEATKFWTNL
+362 FGDLEEATKLWTNVAD
-376 SNVLSGIIASVS
+376 VLSGIIASIS

-399 AGGGHTYLISALK
+399 AGGGHTYLIAALK
-412 NIYNMFKNISEYIGL
+412 NIYNMFKNVSEYIGL

-458 VVIQRMSDLLV
+458 VVIQRMSALLV

-519 GIAGKALPVV
+519 GIAGKALPLI
-529 AKAVGIIASVIL
+529 AKAVGIVASVVL

-559 IYAFANMIVKVVGGA
+559 IYAFANTIVKVVGGA
-574 FDAISKVLDG
+574 FDVISKVLDG

-589 SKTFLNMNLDGVL
+589 SETFLNMNLDGVL
-602 GALNELAGVFEKAFA
+602 GALNELAGVFEKAFTR
-617 KIKELAINAYDAV
+617 IQELAIDAYNSV

-658 NNFNGAVNIASDLIS
+658 NNFNGAVSIASDLIS
-673 GLAAAFELLWDFVEP
+673 GLAAAFELLWGFVEP

-699 WINGI
+699 WVNGI
-704 GEAFETN
+704 GDAFETN
-711 PLMKKFATDLQALG
+711 PLMKKFITDLQALG

-735 TKLMKK
+735 TKFTKK

-749 LISKGYSI
+749 LLSKGYSI
-757 EAATK
+757 EEATK

-771 NDLGGAID
+771 NSLGGAID
-779 YVVGKF
+779 YAVGKF

-811 LKQTNVGRIISGT
+811 LKQTNIGRIISGT

-848 GAALSEFFIN
+848 GAALREFFNN

-876 KTSAQVLFE
+876 KTSAQHLFE

-900 LLDKLKKALSPKEAL
+900 LLGKLKQALSPKEAL
-915 PDGQEEE
+915 PDGQEE

-957 ILGLKFMKA
+957 VLGFKFMKA
-966 VHDFLN
+966 VYDFLN

-991 TKNVSDLIGAAKWQ
+991 AKNVTDLIGAAKWQ
-1005 VMADS
+1005 IMADS
-1010 IFRVA
+1010 IFRIA

-1039 VVALGAV
+1039 VTAMGAV

-1053 MLVFGFVK
+1053 MVVYGLVK

-1070 EEKTNKL
+1070 GEKTNKL

-1085 DNAKKAFSKFTKLLG
+1085 DNAKEAFSKFTKLLG
-1100 IAAIIAAIGVAVVL
+1100 IAAIIAAIGVALVL
-1114 MAKVIAQFSS
+1114 MAKVIAQFTS
-1124 MPWGSFFKGLVMMG
+1124 MSWGSFRQGLAMMG
-1138 LVIVALGATFAALL
+1138 LVIIALGATFAGLL
-1152 FISDKFGQKSDA
+1152 FISDKFGNKSDA
-1164 KKMVSLALLIYAI
+1164 KKMASLALLIYAI
-1177 SKSLQKLAGAVKV
+1177 SKSLQKLTSAVKV
-1190 LGSLNLPTLAK
+1190 LGSLDFSTLKK

-1206 VILLAAITGMIKFI
+1206 VILMAAITGMIAFI
-1220 GGISAD
+1220 GGVSAD

-1254 PFAKLL
+1254 PFTKLL
-1260 KAAFAIGVLIGAVWG
+1260 QAALAIGVLIGAIWG

-1281 FLKQANVGLK
+1281 FLKEASVGLK

-1300 IGVSAALLIFAF
+1300 IGVAAALLIFAF

-1324 KKYAGMLVLLGLG
+1324 KKYAGMLVLLAVG
-1337 LAAFAAILGGIGY
+1337 FAVFTAILGVIGK
-1350 FLGPGLMLVGKGMLF
+1350 FFGKELLALGAGMLLL
-1365 FGIGLLAAA
+1365 GVGLLAAA
-1374 AAVWVFAEAC
+1374 SAVWVFAQAC
-1384 VLFASGMD
+1384 VAFANGMD
-1392 MIVASVSGRE
+1392 TIVASVSGRE
-1402 DEVVGAISTLIF
+1402 EEVVNAISTLIF
-1414 AAIKGIIDGI
+1414 AAIKGIVDGI
-1424 GYALAAIVVGLD
+1424 GYALAAIIAGLD
-1436 DATMML
+1436 DAIMML
-1442 RQYLPKAVID
+1442 RQYLPKAIID
-1452 LGLLLLECLGAII
+1452 LGLLLLECLGAVIV
-1465 WAVIAA
+1465 AVLNAIAEL
-1471 IGEMFVWIYQ
+1471 IVWIWE

-1492 RIKAGWSRGW
+1492 HIKAGWSRGW
-1502 RDFLALMLVML
+1502 RDFLVLII
-1513 GAMFRKIPLI
+1513 AMVAKIFKRVPLI
-1523 GGEVADS
+1523 GEDVANT
-1530 LNNMASD
+1530 LNGIASD

-1547 QILEEAQAEMEAK
+1547 QILEEAQAEIEAK
-1560 AKNEVAPAA
+1560 SKNEVAPAA
-1569 KESAQTIVD
+1569 KESAQTVVD

-1596 MDDTEQ
+1596 MDETEQ
-1602 KIKNGTPAA
+1602 KIKEGTPAA
-1611 AAASSEASQEIVDN
+1611 ASASSEASQQIVDN
-1625 FNPEEGMQQKS
+1625 FNPEEGLGQKENEMLNRLSLIGGEQQS
-1636 GDVLGFLNTFAGDQ
+1636 VVD
-1650 QMAINGQQLDFTQ
+1650 GQQIDYTQ
-1663 AYNQWPE
+1663 LYAGMPE
-1670 GVSLGGDAANAELQ
+1670 AFNSSSEMTEADVQ
-1684 QYMDQMGITMDSQDF
+1684 QYLDGLGVKMGEQDY
-1699 SEEAFTSMNTY
+1699 SDEALASMGTY
-1710 TQGIEASKTEADTA
+1710 AQGVEASKTEADAA

-1753 SGMRSNKSKA
+1753 SGMRSNKAKA
-1763 TSAASDVSVS
+1763 TSAANDVSVS
-1773 SKNAADAV
+1773 SKNEADKV
-1781 ATSQDVHNV
+1781 ATSQDVINV
-1790 GLHFD
+1790 GIHFN
-1795 QGLANGMSNNSSIVN
+1795 QGLANGMSNNMSITN
-1810 YAAAQVM
+1810 TAARVVM
-1817 QNAMQSAKNAAVI
+1817 ENAMASAKAAAVI

-1855 GKMIFEVV
+1855 GKMIFETI

>member
-52 AADQVNFKQVLSGIE
+52 AADQVNFKSVLSGIE

-86 LSNRAINW
+86 LQNRAIDW

-104 DQIGLG
+104 DQIAGG
-110 FHEYELKMDSLRT
+110 FNEYELKMDSLRT
-123 IMNSSGESIDKVK
+123 IMNSSGESLDTVK
-136 EKINELNTYSDMTI
+136 EKLNELNTYSDMTI

-176 VKGISNQAALAGANA
+176 IQGISNQAALAGANA
-191 NEASRAMYNFAQALS
+191 ENASHAMYNFAQALS
-206 SGSVKLIDWKSIE
+206 SGSVKLVDWRSIE
-219 NANMATV
+219 TANMATV

-247 GYKSTTTDAQG
+247 GYKSTTTNAQG

-279 TTDVLTQTLENYA
+279 TTEVLTQTLENYA

-307 EKMKGLHYTDEQIKR
+307 EKMKGLKYTDEQIKR

-348 EAVASGWAQTFEIL
+348 EAVGSGWATTFEIL
-362 FGDLEEATKFWTNL
+362 FGDLEEATKLWTNVAD
-376 SNVLSGIIASVS
+376 VLSGIIASIS

-412 NIYNMFKNISEYIGL
+412 NIYNMFKNVSEYIGL

-458 VVIQRMSDLLV
+458 VVIQRMSALLV

-519 GIAGKALPVV
+519 GIAGKALPVI
-529 AKAVGIIASVIL
+529 AKAVGIVASVVL
-541 KVLSLIGAFFTV
+541 KALSLIGAFFTV

-617 KIKELAINAYDAV
+617 KIKELSINAYDAV

-658 NNFNGAVNIASDLIS
+658 NNFNEAVSIASDLIS
-673 GLAAAFELLWDFVEP
+673 GLAAAFELLWGFVEP

-711 PLMKKFATDLQALG
+711 PLMKKFTTDLQALG
-725 TTIETVFSKD
+725 TTIETIFSKD

-811 LKQTNVGRIISGT
+811 LKQTNIGRIISGT

-858 LKTVMANAPD
+858 LKTAMANAPD

-876 KTSAQVLFE
+876 KTSAQLLFE

-900 LLDKLKKALSPKEAL
+900 LLGKLKQALSPKEAL
-915 PDGQEEE
+915 PDGQEE

-957 ILGLKFMKA
+957 ILGFKFMKA
-966 VHDFLN
+966 VYDFLN

-991 TKNVSDLIGAAKWQ
+991 AKNVTDLIGAAKWQ

-1010 IFRVA
+1010 IFRIA

-1028 ALIPKENLQNA
+1028 SLIPKENLQNA

-1085 DNAKKAFSKFTKLLG
+1085 DNAKEAFSKFTKLLG

-1138 LVIVALGATFAALL
+1138 IVIVALGATFAALL
-1152 FISDKFGQKSDA
+1152 FISDKFGNKSDA
-1164 KKMVSLALLIYAI
+1164 KKMASLALLIYAI
-1177 SKSLQKLAGAVKV
+1177 SRSLQKLAGAVEV
-1190 LGSLNLPTLAK
+1190 LGSLKLPTLAK

-1206 VILLAAITGMIKFI
+1206 VILMAAITGMIAFI

-1226 VKGIAASLLLM
+1226 IKGIAAAMLLM

-1254 PFAKLL
+1254 PITKLL
-1260 KAAFAIGVLIGAVWG
+1260 QAALAIGVLIGAVWG

-1300 IGVSAALLIFAF
+1300 IGVSAAILIFAY
-1312 AIKTLTDNGEQI
+1312 AIKMLTDNGEQI

-1350 FLGPGLMLVGKGMLF
+1350 FLGPGLMLVGQGMLF
-1365 FGIGLLAAA
+1365 FGVGLLAAA
-1374 AAVWVFAEAC
+1374 AAVWVFAQAC

-1402 DEVVGAISTLIF
+1402 DEVVNAISTLIF
-1414 AAIKGIIDGI
+1414 AAIKGILDGI
-1424 GYALAAIVVGLD
+1424 AYALAAIVVGLD
-1436 DATMML
+1436 DAINML
-1442 RQYLPKAVID
+1442 RQYLPKALID
-1452 LGLLLLECLGAII
+1452 FGLLLLECLGAII

-1523 GGEVADS
+1523 GGDVANS
-1530 LNNMASD
+1530 LNDMAAD
-1537 LVKTGKEKSD
+1537 LVEKGKEKSD

-1596 MDDTEQ
+1596 MSETEQ
-1602 KIKNGTPAA
+1602 KIKEGTPAA
-1611 AAASSEASQEIVDN
+1611 ASASSEASQQIVNN
-1625 FNPEEGMQQKS
+1625 FNPEEGLGQKETEMLNRLSTIGGEQQAVV
-1636 GDVLGFLNTFAGDQ
+1636 D
-1650 QMAINGQQLDFTQ
+1650 GQQIDYTRLYAGMPEAFNSSSEMTEADVQQYLD
-1663 AYNQWPE
+1663 
-1670 GVSLGGDAANAELQ
+1670 SLGVKMGGQDYSDEAA
-1684 QYMDQMGITMDSQDF
+1684 
-1699 SEEAFTSMNTY
+1699 TSMGTY
-1710 TQGIEASKTEADTA
+1710 SQGIEASKTEADAA

-1753 SGMRSNKSKA
+1753 SGMRSNKAKA

-1773 SKNAADAV
+1773 SKNAADDV
-1781 ATSQDVHNV
+1781 ATSQDVKDV

-1795 QGLANGMSNNSSIVN
+1795 QGLANGMSNNSSITN
-1810 YAAAQVM
+1810 YAAAKVM
-1817 QNAMQSAKNAAVI
+1817 QDAMQSAKNAAVI
-1830 KSPSRKMEE
+1830 KSPSKKMEE

-1844 DAGLAVGIFKN
+1844 DAGLAIGIFNN
-1855 GKMIFEVV
+1855 GKMIFETI

>member
-16 NAAFAKGVDS
+16 NAAFSKGVDS
-26 TIQDLDRLDKATQ
+26 TIQDLDRLDKATK
-39 FEGGKNGIKQLQV
+39 FDGGKNGLKQLQV
-52 AADQVNFKQVLSGIE
+52 AADQVNFKSVLSGIE

-86 LSNRAINW
+86 LQNRAIDW

-104 DQIGLG
+104 DQIGSG

-123 IMNSSGESIDKVK
+123 IMNSSGESLDTVK
-136 EKINELNTYSDMTI
+136 EKLNELNTYSDMTI

-176 VKGISNQAALAGANA
+176 IQGISNQAALAGANA
-191 NEASRAMYNFAQALS
+191 NDASRAMYNFAQALS

-235 AVAMGTVVETEE
+235 AVALGTVKETEE
-247 GYKSTTTDAQG
+247 GYISTTTNAQG
-258 KVSDLFT
+258 KTSELFT

-279 TTDVLTQTLENYA
+279 TTEVLTQTLENYA
-292 TDTRTMTEEERKAWV
+292 TDTRLMTDEERKAWV
-307 EKMKGLHYTDEQIKR
+307 EKMKGLKYTDEQIKR

-332 AAMEFR
+332 AAQEFR

-348 EAVASGWAQTFEIL
+348 EAVGSGWATTFEIL
-362 FGDLEEATKFWTNL
+362 FGDLEEATKLWTNVAD
-376 SNVLSGIIASVS
+376 VLSGIIAGIS

-399 AGGGHTYLISALK
+399 AGGGHVYLISALK
-412 NIYNMFKNISEYIGL
+412 NIYNMFKNVSEYIGL

-458 VVIQRMSDLLV
+458 VVIQRMSALLV

-519 GIAGKALPVV
+519 GIAGKVLPVI
-529 AKAVGIIASVIL
+529 AKAVGIVASIVL
-541 KVLSLIGAFFTV
+541 KALSLIGAFFTV

-559 IYAFANMIVKVVGGA
+559 IYAFANTIVKVVGGA

-602 GALNELAGVFEKAFA
+602 GALNELSGVFEKAFA
-617 KIKELAINAYDAV
+617 KIQELAINAYNAV

-650 ADIAGTVE
+650 TDIAGSVE
-658 NNFNGAVNIASDLIS
+658 NNFNGAVSIASDLIS
-673 GLAAAFELLWDFVEP
+673 GLAAAFELLWSFVEP

-699 WINGI
+699 WINSI

-711 PLMKKFATDLQALG
+711 PLMKKFTTDLQALG
-725 TTIETVFSKD
+725 TTIETIFSKN

-771 NDLGGAID
+771 NSLGGAID
-779 YVVGKF
+779 YAVGKF

-811 LKQTNVGRIISGT
+811 LKQTNIGRIISGT

-858 LKTVMANAPD
+858 LKTVMATAPD
-868 IPTFFNSI
+868 IKTVFNSI
-876 KTSAQVLFE
+876 KTSISVLYE
-885 TIKTVAGPKFQEFLD
+885 TIKSVAGPKFQEFLD

-915 PDGQEEE
+915 PNGQEEA
-922 EVSQSVVGMI
+922 VSQSVVGMI

-943 ITFDWGKVMSLLTV
+943 VTFDWGKVMSLLTV
-957 ILGLKFMKA
+957 VLGLKFMKTIYN
-966 VHDFLN
+966 FLN
-972 GLSLVSKGFTGFGK
+972 SLSMVSKGFTGLGK
-986 TIKKL
+986 TVKKFSKSV
-991 TKNVSDLIGAAKWQ
+991 TDLIGAAKWQ

-1010 IFRVA
+1010 IFRIA

-1039 VVALGAV
+1039 VTAMGAV

-1053 MLVFGFVK
+1053 MFVYGLVK

-1070 EEKTNKL
+1070 GEKTNKL

-1085 DNAKKAFSKFTKLLG
+1085 DNAKEAFSKFTKLLG
-1100 IAAIIAAIGVAVVL
+1100 IAAIIAAIGVVLVL
-1114 MAKVIAQFSS
+1114 MAKVIAQFAS
-1124 MPWGSFFKGLVMMG
+1124 MPWGSFFKGLFFMG
-1138 LVIVALGATFAALL
+1138 LVIVALGATFAGLL
-1152 FISDKFGQKSDA
+1152 FISDKFGNKSDA
-1164 KKMVSLALLIYAI
+1164 KKMASLALLIYAI
-1177 SKSLQKLAGAVKV
+1177 GKSLQKLAGAVEV
-1190 LGSLNLPTLAK
+1190 LGSLDITTLGK

-1206 VILLAAITGMIKFI
+1206 VILLAAITGMIAII

-1226 VKGIAASLLLM
+1226 VKGIAAAMLLL

-1242 ILVIPVT
+1242 ILVIPVM

-1254 PFAKLL
+1254 PFAKILQ
-1260 KAAFAIGVLIGAVWG
+1260 AALAIAVLIGAVG
-1275 LAALSV
+1275 ALAAISV
-1281 FLKQANVGLK
+1281 GLKEANVGLK

-1300 IGVSAALLIFAF
+1300 IGVAAALLIFAF
-1312 AIKTLTDNGEQI
+1312 AIKMLTDNGEQI

-1350 FLGPGLMLVGKGMLF
+1350 ALGGGLLMVGKGMLF
-1365 FGIGLLAAA
+1365 FGVGLLAAA
-1374 AAVWVFAEAC
+1374 AAVWVFAQAC
-1384 VLFASGMD
+1384 VVFANGMD
-1392 MIVASVSGRE
+1392 AIVNAVNGRE
-1402 DEVVGAISTLIF
+1402 AEVVNAISTIIA
-1414 AAIKGIIDGI
+1414 AAIKGVLDGLALGLVAIIQGLDNIINSARAYLPG
-1424 GYALAAIVVGLD
+1424 AIVN
-1436 DATMML
+1436 
-1442 RQYLPKAVID
+1442 
-1452 LGLLLLECLGAII
+1452 LGLLLLECLGAVI

-1492 RIKAGWSRGW
+1492 RIQAGWSRGW
-1502 RDFLALMLVML
+1502 RDFLALILVML
-1513 GAMFRKIPLI
+1513 SGMFGKIPLI
-1523 GGEVADS
+1523 GDDIAAALDG
-1530 LNNMASD
+1530 MASD

-1596 MDDTEQ
+1596 MDETEQ
-1602 KIKNGTPAA
+1602 KIKEGTPAA
-1611 AAASSEASQEIVDN
+1611 ATASSEASQEIVDN
-1625 FNPEEGMQQKS
+1625 FNPEDGIDQKS
-1636 GDVLGFLNTFAGDQ
+1636 IDMLNKLSSIGGEQ
-1650 QMAINGQQLDFTQ
+1650 QAAVDGQQIDFTQ
-1663 AYNQWPE
+1663 LYSGMP
-1670 GVSLGGDAANAELQ
+1670 DAFNSASSMTEADVQ
-1684 QYMDQMGITMDSQDF
+1684 QYLDSVGIKMGEQDY
-1699 SEEAFTSMNTY
+1699 SDEAAASMQTY
-1710 TQGIEASKTEADTA
+1710 TQGVEEAKTEADSA
-1724 AEEVST
+1724 AEDVSN
-1730 AAAESLKKGDAKG
+1730 AAAESLKKGDARG
-1743 SGKTQTQEFA
+1743 SGRTQTQEFA
-1753 SGMRSNKSKA
+1753 TGIRMNKSDA
-1763 TSAASDVSVS
+1763 THAAGD
-1773 SKNAADAV
+1773 V
-1781 ATSQDVHNV
+1781 ATGSKDEADRIASSQEVHNI

-1795 QGLANGMSNNSSIVN
+1795 QGLASGMSNNASIVN
-1810 YAAAQVM
+1810 TAARAVM
-1817 QNAMQSAKNAAVI
+1817 ENAMANAKAAAVI
-1830 KSPSRKMEE
+1830 KSPSKKMEE

-1844 DAGLAVGIFKN
+1844 DAGLALGIFKN
-1855 GKMIFEVV
+1855 GKMIFETV

-1973 NLIAVQKGARA
+1973 NLIALQKGARA